1 MLDVICK
8 YLSVVSLLILPN
20 KVKLYCI
27 GNSIKGKSV
36 LPVDLKIYCV
46 CVFVHT
52 HVCAHT
58 HTEYACMKARK
69 GYQTPHSQNYRCLWS
84 KLPAC
89 WWKIGS
95 RFLQNI

>member
-8 YLSVVSLLILPN
+8 YLFVVSLLILPN

-46 CVFVHT
+46 CVC
-52 HVCAHT
+52 VCAH
-58 HTEYACMKARK
+58 ACVCTYTYRVCIHE
-69 GYQTPHSQNYRCLWS
+69 GQERLSDPSQSEL
-84 KLPAC
+84 
-89 WWKIGS
+89 
-95 RFLQNI
+95 

>member
-52 HVCAHT
+52 RVCLCTYMCVHIHIQSMHA
-58 HTEYACMKARK
+58 
-69 GYQTPHSQNYRCLWS
+69 
-84 KLPAC
+84 
-89 WWKIGS
+89 
-95 RFLQNI
+95 

>member
-46 CVFVHT
+46 CVCLCTRVC
-52 HVCAHT
+52 VCAHT
-58 HTEYACMKARK
+58 CVCTYTYRVCMHEGQERLSDS
-69 GYQTPHSQNYRCLWS
+69 SQSEL
-84 KLPAC
+84 
-89 WWKIGS
+89 
-95 RFLQNI
+95 